1 MLDGL
6 QKALHVL
13 KFVPDS
19 RFLDQSK
26 RSLYILGIEGKFY
39 SSESSNLQLME
50 VIKHSVLREVLTLN
64 ISTIEET
71 PIFRLGIV
79 ITIIPYAFFV
89 PN

>member
-26 RSLYILGIEGKFY
+26 RSLYILGIEGKFHL
-39 SSESSNLQLME
+39 SESSNLQLMV
-50 VIKHSVLREVLTLN
+50 VIKVIITGVLE
-64 ISTIEET
+64 
-71 PIFRLGIV
+71 PGG
-79 ITIIPYAFFV
+79 
-89 PN
+89 